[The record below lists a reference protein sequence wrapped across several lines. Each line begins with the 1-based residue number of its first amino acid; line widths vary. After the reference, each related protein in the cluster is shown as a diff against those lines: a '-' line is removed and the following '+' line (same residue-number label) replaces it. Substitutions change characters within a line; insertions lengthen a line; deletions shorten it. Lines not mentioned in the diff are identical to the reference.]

1 MATHCP
7 LGDDL
12 ASSVGEG
19 WQVYPLGR
27 NIRALRLG
35 ERRGRRALEL
45 DATGVDI
52 NYIVFLA
59 LFLAATFHGRND
71 NSFSTRVAYLSQ
83 LQDKPLAHAS
93 AFRSFYTMSSIRELH
108 DYLLQGQN
116 CTGALALVVPPLF
129 PRGCYPELTTA
140 TESLDAFGA
149 PNGTVYFART
159 AMPSEPYFVTKS
171 ARVYGAPRFVL
182 EIPSAEPADTC
193 DDATKVGCPV
203 YDQLASLATHKFVD
217 VATRVLFIDLTTYNP
232 NTDEQT
238 SVRLLVE
245 FTKGGGFTPQVECMS
260 YRLYRNNTTSDM
272 VRLGLEL
279 LVLLLVVVQ
288 LRQEFQL
295 MRRMKWA
302 YLSMVANVAHVFSLV
317 VFAPLVALRVLC
329 YMHLPSPTAI
339 DLTAFTNFRTSIW
352 YYALADAVTSFTF
365 FLSWLKLFKFLAFLP
380 LFAPLTKTVT
390 KAAKQVAGL
399 ILIFGVALT
408 GSALSFTMAFG
419 LDAENYKTVA
429 DSCIQY
435 TAHVLVAYVE
445 TKGELELMKAMHMDT
460 LSKQVLHHILHDVL
474 FNLPGCGARLQRRY
488 GYVLDSLKAIT
499 EDKKLAIDECRK
511 TTAKSTALHAN
522 SVKHVKFK
530 RKVKPE
536 MVQQAHLSIDDYRV
550 VWPEKMERINRKTM
564 MLMGVNEDEMI
575 VILKKI
581 EELKGFSAQYEIKDM
596 VLKPYLMFL
605 ALFIVVTVDISGH
618 FAPDSPYRVTAM
630 LNAQLRDKPFRYKDI
645 HVKKTFD
652 TIKTVQELHQYL
664 STYLLM
670 TPTTGPFYDVVFA
683 GDSFDGDNEFPH
695 GDLYADRGY
704 LGGNTRLVGP
714 IRIGQ
719 IRVKAEVCGGAMA
732 AVPGLFTDPVQCFN
746 TYSASTESTTTF
758 GYHFNYTALSPKPV
772 EPRFYSHMHHWY
784 GSPTFGEMVPSTEA
798 DSCDFETKVACP
810 VYDQLVSLKEHKYF
824 DKATRA
830 VFIDLNLYTA
840 NIDHTTSARLFAEM
854 LPGGEFFPR
863 GGGEMGG
870 GGVTTQVEF
879 LTYRLYPWHDT
890 ADFIQSGCE
899 GLIYVVVLVKLR
911 GEVALARRVGRRYFS
926 MFSNLAIVCNYLLFL
941 FVLGFRALSF
951 LTLPSALSD
960 SAFVDLRYMMDLL
973 TTQLV
978 IPMFG
983 QLTKTVTR
991 SAGKVLELVVI
1002 FVLTLVGAAL
1012 AFYLAFGNFAT
1023 NYHTFQSSFYT
1034 LLHIVTGE
1042 MSLTDLRLANRV
1054 LGPFFFISFVFLM
1067 MFIILNIFIVIV
1079 SEAYTDTKKELHLMK
1094 EMALDT
1100 LSKEIAHHF
1109 LHEFV
1114 YRVPILG
1121 VHVFQPL
1128 IEGTSKAIAKVNL
1141 NATEVTRANAP
1152 VVPTTTRAPVAA
1164 ETSLLVAE
1172 SCSDATDV
1180 AAPVVAITKPTLTSP
1195 LTLACYDKLVDIE
1208 HLLPACLERLQA
1220 ANDLGTLKAWLNHC
1234 RSLKAQ
1240 LDEIA
1245 TASHHVG
1252 R

>member
-1 MATHCP
+1 MGWVILPALRVFEPGFILVSSGFDAPYMDP
-7 LGDDL
+7 LG
-12 ASSVGEG
+12 S
-19 WQVYPLGR
+19 
-27 NIRALRLG
+27 IM
-35 ERRGRRALEL
+35 
-45 DATGVDI
+45 I
-52 NYIVFLA
+52 NYIVFLG

-536 MVQQAHLSIDDYRV
+536 MVQQAHLSIDDY
-550 VWPEKMERINRKTM
+550 
-564 MLMGVNEDEMI
+564 
-575 VILKKI
+575 
-581 EELKGFSAQYEIKDM
+581 
-596 VLKPYLMFL
+596 YLMFL

-630 LNAQLRDKPFRYKDI
+630 LNAQLRDKPFRYQDI

-704 LGGNTRLVGP
+704 LGGNTRLMGP

-870 GGVTTQVEF
+870 GGVMTQVEF

-960 SAFVDLRYMMDLL
+960 SAFVDLRYSTSNQAGRPSCLKEPTSRTPTIYFGLARSCQSFNCFLSWLKLFKFLSLMDLL

-1023 NYHTFQSSFYT
+1023 NYHTFQSSLY
-1034 LLHIVTGE
+1034 
-1042 MSLTDLRLANRV
+1042 DL
-1054 LGPFFFISFVFLM
+1054 S
-1067 MFIILNIFIVIV
+1067 
-1079 SEAYTDTKKELHLMK
+1079 SSYTDTKKELHLMK

>member
-1 MATHCP
+1 
-7 LGDDL
+7 
-12 ASSVGEG
+12 
-19 WQVYPLGR
+19 
-27 NIRALRLG
+27 
-35 ERRGRRALEL
+35 
-45 DATGVDI
+45 
-52 NYIVFLA
+52 
-59 LFLAATFHGRND
+59 
-71 NSFSTRVAYLSQ
+71 
-83 LQDKPLAHAS
+83 
-93 AFRSFYTMSSIRELH
+93 
-108 DYLLQGQN
+108 
-116 CTGALALVVPPLF
+116 
-129 PRGCYPELTTA
+129 
-140 TESLDAFGA
+140 
-149 PNGTVYFART
+149 
-159 AMPSEPYFVTKS
+159 
-171 ARVYGAPRFVL
+171 
-182 EIPSAEPADTC
+182 
-193 DDATKVGCPV
+193 
-203 YDQLASLATHKFVD
+203 
-217 VATRVLFIDLTTYNP
+217 
-232 NTDEQT
+232 
-238 SVRLLVE
+238 
-245 FTKGGGFTPQVECMS
+245 
-260 YRLYRNNTTSDM
+260 
-272 VRLGLEL
+272 
-279 LVLLLVVVQ
+279 
-288 LRQEFQL
+288 
-295 MRRMKWA
+295 
-302 YLSMVANVAHVFSLV
+302 
-317 VFAPLVALRVLC
+317 
-329 YMHLPSPTAI
+329 
-339 DLTAFTNFRTSIW
+339 
-352 YYALADAVTSFTF
+352 
-365 FLSWLKLFKFLAFLP
+365 
-380 LFAPLTKTVT
+380 
-390 KAAKQVAGL
+390 
-399 ILIFGVALT
+399 
-408 GSALSFTMAFG
+408 
-419 LDAENYKTVA
+419 
-429 DSCIQY
+429 
-435 TAHVLVAYVE
+435 
-445 TKGELELMKAMHMDT
+445 
-460 LSKQVLHHILHDVL
+460 
-474 FNLPGCGARLQRRY
+474 
-488 GYVLDSLKAIT
+488 SLKAIT

-536 MVQQAHLSIDDYRV
+536 MVQQAHLSIDDY

-596 VLKPYLMFL
+596 VLKPVDPYLMFL

-630 LNAQLRDKPFRYKDI
+630 LNAQLRDKPFRYQDI

-664 STYLLM
+664 STYLSM
-670 TPTTGPFYDVVFA
+670 TPTTGPFYDVLFA

-732 AVPGLFTDPVQCFN
+732 AVPGLFTDRVQCFN

-758 GYHFNYTALSPKPV
+758 GYHFNYTALSPKPA

-960 SAFVDLRYMMDLL
+960 SAFVDLRYSTSNQAGRPSYLKEPTRRTPTIYFGL
-973 TTQLV
+973 ARSCQSFNCFLSWLKLFKFLSF

-1152 VVPTTTRAPVAA
+1152 VVPATTHAPVAA

>member
-1 MATHCP
+1 MEAGTVQLPTRRITVYDNPERVQRLRANAAH
-7 LGDDL
+7 DL
-12 ASSVGEG
+12 KRSASKEVVEM
-19 WQVYPLGR
+19 
-27 NIRALRLG
+27 
-35 ERRGRRALEL
+35 
-45 DATGVDI
+45 I
-52 NYIVFLA
+52 NYIVFLG

-108 DYLLQGQN
+108 DYLRGPFYDTIYRAGSFDGDTNFPKGSYYNDRGYLAGYGRIVGPIRIGQTRVQGQN

-203 YDQLASLATHKFVD
+203 YDQLVSLATHKFVD

-295 MRRMKWA
+295 MRRMKWV

-429 DSCIQY
+429 DSCLGLLKILQGELEFEELH
-435 TAHVLVAYVE
+435 TSNRVLGPLFFVIFVTLMFFVILNMFIVVISDAYVE

-536 MVQQAHLSIDDYRV
+536 MVQQAHLSIDDYV
-550 VWPEKMERINRKTM
+550 H
-564 MLMGVNEDEMI
+564 
-575 VILKKI
+575 
-581 EELKGFSAQYEIKDM
+581 ELSA
-596 VLKPYLMFL
+596 LRASL
-605 ALFIVVTVDISGH
+605 AQDH
-618 FAPDSPYRVTAM
+618 P
-630 LNAQLRDKPFRYKDI
+630 
-645 HVKKTFD
+645 H
-652 TIKTVQELHQYL
+652 
-664 STYLLM
+664 LLQPQPP
-670 TPTTGPFYDVVFA
+670 PTTPQD
-683 GDSFDGDNEFPH
+683 
-695 GDLYADRGY
+695 
-704 LGGNTRLVGP
+704 
-714 IRIGQ
+714 
-719 IRVKAEVCGGAMA
+719 
-732 AVPGLFTDPVQCFN
+732 
-746 TYSASTESTTTF
+746 
-758 GYHFNYTALSPKPV
+758 
-772 EPRFYSHMHHWY
+772 
-784 GSPTFGEMVPSTEA
+784 
-798 DSCDFETKVACP
+798 
-810 VYDQLVSLKEHKYF
+810 
-824 DKATRA
+824 
-830 VFIDLNLYTA
+830 
-840 NIDHTTSARLFAEM
+840 
-854 LPGGEFFPR
+854 
-863 GGGEMGG
+863 
-870 GGVTTQVEF
+870 
-879 LTYRLYPWHDT
+879 
-890 ADFIQSGCE
+890 
-899 GLIYVVVLVKLR
+899 
-911 GEVALARRVGRRYFS
+911 
-926 MFSNLAIVCNYLLFL
+926 
-941 FVLGFRALSF
+941 
-951 LTLPSALSD
+951 
-960 SAFVDLRYMMDLL
+960 
-973 TTQLV
+973 
-978 IPMFG
+978 
-983 QLTKTVTR
+983 
-991 SAGKVLELVVI
+991 
-1002 FVLTLVGAAL
+1002 
-1012 AFYLAFGNFAT
+1012 
-1023 NYHTFQSSFYT
+1023 
-1034 LLHIVTGE
+1034 
-1042 MSLTDLRLANRV
+1042 
-1054 LGPFFFISFVFLM
+1054 
-1067 MFIILNIFIVIV
+1067 
-1079 SEAYTDTKKELHLMK
+1079 
-1094 EMALDT
+1094 
-1100 LSKEIAHHF
+1100 
-1109 LHEFV
+1109 
-1114 YRVPILG
+1114 
-1121 VHVFQPL
+1121 
-1128 IEGTSKAIAKVNL
+1128 
-1141 NATEVTRANAP
+1141 
-1152 VVPTTTRAPVAA
+1152 
-1164 ETSLLVAE
+1164 
-1172 SCSDATDV
+1172 
-1180 AAPVVAITKPTLTSP
+1180 
-1195 LTLACYDKLVDIE
+1195 
-1208 HLLPACLERLQA
+1208 
-1220 ANDLGTLKAWLNHC
+1220 
-1234 RSLKAQ
+1234 
-1240 LDEIA
+1240 
-1245 TASHHVG
+1245 
-1252 R
+1252 